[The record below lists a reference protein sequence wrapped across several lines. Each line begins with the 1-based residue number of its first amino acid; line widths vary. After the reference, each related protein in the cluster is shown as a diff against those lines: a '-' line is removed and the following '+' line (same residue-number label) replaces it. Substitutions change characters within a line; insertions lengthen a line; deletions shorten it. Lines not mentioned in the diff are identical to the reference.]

1 MKVELVWITPGADA
15 LIAKIARVSSP
26 NQDNPEYAKLIRY
39 LIKNKHWSPFEMA
52 SACFEIETSRAISQ
66 QITRHRSFSY
76 QEFSQRYAK
85 ATGAEYVQIRRG
97 GTTNRQSSALD
108 PALAK
113 KWGDV
118 ADRMLADNFRL
129 YNAMLEDG
137 VATESARFVL
147 PLATTT
153 RIYMAGTVR
162 SWVHYLDLRCDPHT
176 QEEHREIALEIRK
189 QLTPHI
195 PTVAEALEW

>member
-1 MKVELVWITPGADA
+1 MKVELVWITPDADA
-15 LIAKIARVSSP
+15 LIAKIARVSST

-52 SACFEIETSRAISQ
+52 SACFEIKTSRAISQ

-85 ATGAEYVQIRRG
+85 ATGAEFIEIRRG
-97 GTTNRQSSALD
+97 GTTNRQSSTPDPELAAKWQGIVEQKIAADFALYD
-108 PALAK
+108 
-113 KWGDV
+113 
-118 ADRMLADNFRL
+118 
-129 YNAMLEDG
+129 AMIEDG

-153 RIYMAGTVR
+153 RIYMTGTVR
-162 SWVHYLDLRCDPHT
+162 SWIHYLDLRGDEHT
-176 QEEHREIALEIRK
+176 QAEHREIAVAVRK
-189 QLTPHI
+189 QLIPFL